1 MIKTDRNY
9 QIPQINDSLE
19 DSLPMLQ
26 HTLQKINN
34 EQNYQDKQLKKAKR
48 RAFIEQA
55 YGGQIWLRK

>member
-9 QIPQINDSLE
+9 QIPQEHDSLQ

-26 HTLQKINN
+26 HTLKQINE
-34 EQNYQDKQLKKAKR
+34 EQNQQDKQLKKAKR